1 MSDKITNNTS
11 CYKLGFEPD
20 YVIPKDVYKQAYS
33 GLLKGLM
40 QIYTMTYSNIE
51 NFEYIGK
58 AKEALQLMSSRPDI
72 RIILWSSTY
81 NKNKYILQLY
91 KDNINIDAFNRNI
104 QDIQNTD
111 IACFNEKPF
120 FSIGIDN
127 AFGFDPE
134 NDWEEVIEALNKNRL

>member
-1 MSDKITNNTS
+1 MNISKVIESTFKRAKEKNW
-11 CYKLGFEPD
+11 D
-20 YVIPKDVYKQAYS
+20 YVVFLVDIHDTIF
-33 GLLKGLM
+33 KG
-40 QIYTMTYSNIE
+40 TYSNVE

-58 AKEALQLMSSRPDI
+58 AKEALQLMSAREDI
-72 RIILWSSTY
+72 KIILWSSTY
-81 NKNKYILQLY
+81 SKNKYILQLY

>member
-1 MSDKITNNTS
+1 MNISKVIESTFKRAKEKNW
-11 CYKLGFEPD
+11 D
-20 YVIPKDVYKQAYS
+20 YVVFLVDIHDTIF
-33 GLLKGLM
+33 KG
-40 QIYTMTYSNIE
+40 TYSNVE

-58 AKEALQLMSSRPDI
+58 AKEALQLMSAREDI
-72 RIILWSSTY
+72 KIILWSSTY
-81 NKNKYILQLY
+81 SKNKYILQLY

-127 AFGFDPE
+127 AFGFEAE

>member
-1 MSDKITNNTS
+1 MNISKVIESTFKRAKEKNW
-11 CYKLGFEPD
+11 D
-20 YVIPKDVYKQAYS
+20 YVVFLVDIHDTIF
-33 GLLKGLM
+33 KG
-40 QIYTMTYSNIE
+40 TYSNIE